1 MRARELVF
9 EAAPNSSTICS
20 SPLLNRSQRRP
31 LFGESTKRRHKD
43 NNSNDASIYID
54 ADRRHLVADDVY
66 DDVYYIYPHLFSP
79 RRFESARLHRPNKT
93 LFILA
98 MLNLFFFNLNLRK
111 TNLTPLLLILL
122 DFFNFVFD
130 VKK

>member
-1 MRARELVF
+1 MYKKSVDNATVADGFSLDEATKTMRARELVF
-9 EAAPNSSTICS
+9 EAAPNYSTICS

-31 LFGESTKRRHKD
+31 LFGEWTKRPHKD

-54 ADRRHLVADDVY
+54 ADRRHLVAVDVY

-93 LFILA
+93 LFILGV
-98 MLNLFFFNLNLRK
+98 LNLFF
-111 TNLTPLLLILL
+111 LI
-122 DFFNFVFD
+122 
-130 VKK
+130 

>member
-1 MRARELVF
+1 MYKKSVDNATVADGVSLDEATKTMRARELVF
-9 EAAPNSSTICS
+9 EAALNSKICS

-31 LFGESTKRRHKD
+31 LFGELTKRPHKD

-98 MLNLFFFNLNLRK
+98 VLNLIFW
-111 TNLTPLLLILL
+111 
-122 DFFNFVFD
+122 
-130 VKK
+130 